1 MCSAY
6 GVTPVYIQWSMNLG
20 RCLRKFHQESS
31 SPLKNK
37 ICHNPNRSEMC
48 TASEFGHC
56 SLLIHLWLLPV
67 RAAWCLPFSLL
78 SHVEIKHPQR
88 GTSILQKMLLLWLYN
103 WDRADFC
110 SRISPHCP
118 HPVMQLFLT
127 ECQNQSF
134 FLMVKKNRMPRN
146 VTVSW
151 CSVYI
156 TKMISIS

>member
-6 GVTPVYIQWSMNLG
+6 GVTPVYIQWSMNLE

-88 GTSILQKMLLLWLYN
+88 GTFILLTENLIAMTLQLRQSRFLFQNVPTLSSSCDATVSYRVPKPVILSYGKKIGCQGMWLSPDALYILQRWSL
-103 WDRADFC
+103 
-110 SRISPHCP
+110 
-118 HPVMQLFLT
+118 
-127 ECQNQSF
+127 
-134 FLMVKKNRMPRN
+134 
-146 VTVSW
+146 
-151 CSVYI
+151 
-156 TKMISIS
+156 